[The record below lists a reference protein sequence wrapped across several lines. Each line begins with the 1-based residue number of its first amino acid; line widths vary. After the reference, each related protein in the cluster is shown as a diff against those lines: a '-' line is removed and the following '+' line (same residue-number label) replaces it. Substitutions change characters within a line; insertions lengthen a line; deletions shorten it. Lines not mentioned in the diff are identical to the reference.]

1 MKCISDTYNIYLTE
15 DNTLLFYDT
24 MKNGEL
30 DKVNVE
36 IKNAPQILIELAELM
51 AQKTQDEILNIV
63 YDWEEKSGTVPDIVK
78 AMLNQMLWGVKL
90 ERSDK

>member
-15 DNTLLFYDT
+15 NNTLLFYDT

-36 IKNAPQILIELAELM
+36 IKNAPKILIELAELM
-51 AQKTQDEILNIV
+51 AEKTQDEIYKIV
-63 YDWEEKSGTVPDIVK
+63 CEWQEKSGTMPDIVK
-78 AMLNQMLWGVKL
+78 VMLYHMLWGMEK
-90 ERSDK
+90 EKG

>member
-30 DKVNVE
+30 DKPNLV
-36 IKNAPQILIELAELM
+36 IKEAWAPLIILAGAMAE
-51 AQKTQDEILNIV
+51 KPQDEILDTV
-63 YDWEEKSGTVPDIVK
+63 CKWQEKNGTIPDIVK
-78 AMLNQMLWGVKL
+78 AMLYCMLWREEVL
-90 ERSDK
+90 ANE